1 MVVKS
6 LKSKGCLNQAYN
18 WGWSYYFLTNKGV
31 SFLIKEL
38 GLPVDSKI
46 VPATHAKKRVKVVA
60 AAKEGKEGEEGE
72 EETPAKEE

>member
-1 MVVKS
+1 MMMVKS
-6 LKSKGCLNQAYN
+6 LKSLGCLNEVYN

-31 SFLIKEL
+31 SFLINEL

-60 AAKEGKEGEEGE
+60 ADVKEGKEGEE
-72 EETPAKEE
+72 ETPKEVEE